1 MAFQAYASKHG
12 SVVKDTAY
20 TAAVAF
26 FEEFP
31 KARKCNVIEGKDDG
45 FFFTVEYKPNNRSPK
60 YVKLSCGFNEL
71 VITYISCI
79 MYLLAQKHKK

>member
-26 FEEFP
+26 FEAFP

-45 FFFTVEYKPNNRSPK
+45 FFFTVEYKPNNPPK
-60 YVKLSCGFNEL
+60 SFRDVTRKTLC
-71 VITYISCI
+71 T
-79 MYLLAQKHKK
+79 LLACESSSTTV